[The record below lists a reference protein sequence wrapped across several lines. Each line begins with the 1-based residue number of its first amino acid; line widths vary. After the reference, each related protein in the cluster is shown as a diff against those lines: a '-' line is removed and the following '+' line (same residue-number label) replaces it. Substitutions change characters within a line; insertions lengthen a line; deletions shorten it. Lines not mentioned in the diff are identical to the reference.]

1 MSTTTRDERLNLRA
15 SAAQMD
21 LLRNAAKAA
30 HKTITQFVLDSA
42 SAAAEQTLA
51 DRRWFVLDDQ
61 QWAEFEAA
69 LDRPA
74 VVKPRLAALM
84 TAPQPPFED

>member
-1 MSTTTRDERLNLRA
+1 MSTTTRDERLNLRT

-30 HKTITQFVLDSA
+30 DKTITQFVLDSA

-74 VVKPRLAALM
+74 VAKPRLAALM
-84 TAPQPPFED
+84 TAPDPFED